1 MPTQLTAAQVKG
13 ALEPGRYSDQNGL
26 ALQVQRGRDG
36 MLKKS
41 WVVRFSLAGK
51 RREMGLGPTSSLTLK
66 DARAKA
72 IEIKR
77 DVASG
82 VDPIAE
88 KKRRADEL
96 QSKPVED
103 SFAECARAY
112 IAGHEV
118 SWKNPKH
125 RQQWRNTLETYA
137 FPVIGDLH
145 PRDITTDHVLAVLKP
160 IWATKTETASRLRG
174 RIEVILSWAAVRGL
188 TSGPNPAL
196 WRGHLDVL
204 LPKKSKIAP
213 VTHHGALPYQ
223 DLPSF
228 LVALRNRRAPAACAL
243 EFTILTAARSGEVRG
258 MTWDEVDLDQK
269 VWTVPP
275 GRMKTGT
282 EHRVPLSCGAMTI
295 LNGLQRS
302 LVSNLVFPSQT
313 GTTPYSDAVYRALFA
328 RMGFEAI
335 TAHGFRSTF
344 RDWCG
349 EETDYPRELAE
360 HALSH
365 SVGNRVEL
373 AYRRGDALQKRRVLM
388 EDWSSFALSLR

>member
-1 MPTQLTAAQVKG
+1 
-13 ALEPGRYSDQNGL
+13 
-26 ALQVQRGRDG
+26 

-66 DARAKA
+66 EVRAKA

-82 VDPIAE
+82 VDPITE
-88 KKRRADEL
+88 KKRAADEL
-96 QSKPVED
+96 KSKPVEA

-112 IAGHEV
+112 IADHEV

-145 PRDITTDHVLAVLKP
+145 PRDITIDHVLAVLKP

-174 RIEVILSWAAVRGL
+174 RIEVILGWAAVRGL
-188 TSGPNPAL
+188 TCGPNPAL

-228 LVALRNRRAPAACAL
+228 FLALRDRRAPAARAL

-269 VWTVPP
+269 VWTIPP
-275 GRMKTGT
+275 ARMKTGT
-282 EHRVPLSCGAMTI
+282 EHRVPLSSGALAI

-302 LVSNLVFPSQT
+302 PLSNLVFPSQT
-313 GTTPYSDAVYRALFA
+313 GRTLLSDAVYRALFV
-328 RMGFEAI
+328 RMGLKSI

-373 AYRRGDALQKRRVLM
+373 AYRRGDALQKRRILM
-388 EDWSSFALSLR
+388 EDWASFALSQR